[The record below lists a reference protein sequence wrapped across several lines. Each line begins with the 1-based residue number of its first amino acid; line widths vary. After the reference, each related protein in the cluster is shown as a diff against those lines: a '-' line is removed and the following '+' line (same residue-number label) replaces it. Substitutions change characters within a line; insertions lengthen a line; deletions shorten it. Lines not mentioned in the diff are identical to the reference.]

1 MEGYRWSLYFNAIQY
16 VALNDAF
23 TSQSTVHRLVH
34 SLKMFTKFY
43 VAPSKRGNP
52 VSTII
57 LSRLSIIT
65 LEPIHKEQYTALTA
79 PPPPPLIHIHQ
90 KKQNKTKQKR
100 KTAEN
105 IAVELAIEQDDCR
118 RNRFQFLLRWI
129 VVGTQRHIG
138 LFYHLQSRICTQFL
152 PVFVLTGQLRKRT
165 ESFEKKNVN
174 RYFI

>member
-79 PPPPPLIHIHQ
+79 PPPLPSYTYT
-90 KKQNKTKQKR
+90 KKNKTKQNKKEKQQ
-100 KTAEN
+100 KT
-105 IAVELAIEQDDCR
+105 
-118 RNRFQFLLRWI
+118 LR
-129 VVGTQRHIG
+129 
-138 LFYHLQSRICTQFL
+138 
-152 PVFVLTGQLRKRT
+152 
-165 ESFEKKNVN
+165 
-174 RYFI
+174 